1 MDPSPWIRPAAA
13 CFATLALAW
22 PVAAHAA
29 DLYVD
34 AAAPGGGD
42 GSAAK
47 PFNDLQA
54 GLDAALP
61 GDTIHV
67 SPGTYAPLRT
77 RTDGAAD
84 QRIVVSAEPPHE
96 AIVAVTVD
104 DQSALLAEHT
114 YHTFR
119 GLVFDGGYHHR
130 DAVVADGADH
140 LELVDVEVRHSDRDC
155 VDLRTTR
162 AVLIEDSYIHHC
174 VAGEGGVQSDAHGVT
189 GDSVFQLT
197 LRGTEIFMVSG
208 DSLQL
213 SPPRLPWDEVL
224 VEGCLLWNA
233 PLDQATSSLPQGA
246 AIGENAVDTKVGA
259 EGNGSGQP
267 PRLRIV
273 DTVARGWRGAIS
285 NQAAFNLKEDV
296 DVVLDRV
303 SINDSEIAFR
313 LRAPA
318 AVRAQNAVVWDVD
331 TAYRLEDGLTG
342 AALLSST
349 LGGGVGLA
357 FQDAGGAPVGLVTK
371 NLLFLADAV
380 PLPADSDPSNLAT
393 TPASFVDAAADD
405 YRLVLGAAP
414 IDAGTDLPEVTV
426 DRLGV
431 ARPVGAAHDIGAYE
445 YTDDPPDTSTGA
457 DSEGD
462 SDVSGNASTS
472 TTTTAGA
479 SESAT
484 QGDTGTPT
492 TGPGATSG
500 TTAPST
506 SGASDSAGDSAG
518 TGGSEGC
525 GCAARDERGV
535 GVLALLALLAARR
548 RPTRAPS

>member
-1 MDPSPWIRPAAA
+1 MDPSLWIRPAAA
-13 CFATLALAW
+13 CSAALALAW
-22 PVAAHAA
+22 PAALLAA
-29 DLYVD
+29 DIYVD

-47 PFNDLQA
+47 PYNDLQT
-54 GLDAALP
+54 GLDVAAP

-67 SPGTYAPLRT
+67 SPGTYAPVRT
-77 RTDGAAD
+77 RKDGAAD
-84 QRIVVSAEPPHE
+84 QRIVVTAEPPRE
-96 AIVAVTVD
+96 AIVAVAID

-140 LELVDVEVRHSDRDC
+140 LELVDVEVRRSDRDC

-162 AVLIEDSYIHHC
+162 TVLIEASYIHHC

-197 LRGTEIFMVSG
+197 LRDTEIYMVSG

-213 SPPRLPWDEVL
+213 SPPRMPWDEVL

-233 PLDQATSSLPQGA
+233 PLDEATSSLPQGA

-273 DTVARGWRGAIS
+273 DTVARGWRGAIT
-285 NQAAFNLKEDV
+285 NQAAFNLKEEV

-318 AVRAQNAVVWDVD
+318 AVRAQNAVLWDVD
-331 TAYRLEDGLTG
+331 TAYRLEDGLAG

-349 LGGGVGLA
+349 LGDGVGLA
-357 FQDAGGAPVGLVTK
+357 FQDAGGAPVDLVTR

-380 PLPADSDPSNLAT
+380 PAPADADASNLAT
-393 TPASFVDAAADD
+393 TPASFVDAAAHD
-405 YRLVLGAAP
+405 YRLVSGAAP
-414 IDAGTDLPEVTV
+414 VDAGVDLPEVTV

-431 ARPVGAAHDIGAYE
+431 ARPFGAAHDVGAYE
-445 YTDDPPDTSTGA
+445 YTDQAPGTSSGGE
-457 DSEGD
+457 SEGD
-462 SDVSGNASTS
+462 SDVSGDASASTS
-472 TTTTAGA
+472 STTGAG
-479 SESAT
+479 SGST
-484 QGDTGTPT
+484 GGDTGAPT
-492 TGPGATSG
+492 TGPATSG
-500 TTAPST
+500 TTAAET
-506 SGASDSAGDSAG
+506 SGASDSASGGAG
-518 TGGSEGC
+518 AGGGEGC
-525 GCAARDERGV
+525 GCAARDDRSALA
-535 GVLALLALLAARR
+535 LALLALLSARR
-548 RPTRAPS
+548 RRAPSPS